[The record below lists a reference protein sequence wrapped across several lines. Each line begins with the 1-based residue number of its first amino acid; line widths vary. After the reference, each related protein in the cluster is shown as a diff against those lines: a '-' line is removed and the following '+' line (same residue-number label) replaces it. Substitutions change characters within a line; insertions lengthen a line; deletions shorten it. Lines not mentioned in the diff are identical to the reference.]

1 MSSQE
6 QEHGEVKLCESDAFR
21 ANLVALIP
29 FLRAFAQT
37 LSGRRE
43 EADDLCQE
51 ALAKAWQARATFEPG
66 TNLKAWLFVILRNQF
81 YSEKRRAWRP
91 KPWGQGVADQTLVSY
106 GEQQS
111 ALSLSD
117 LARNL
122 RQLPDEQ
129 REALILVGAGG
140 FSYEEAAGI
149 CKCAVGTIKSR
160 VARARV
166 ALAQSIDGK
175 RVKRQSPTANKSA
188 TADILAQLDD
198 LVPQPTGD
206 GLFRGDEVKPGRRRR
221 KPRAMFPPGL
231 AAARAEL
238 VPGSSDG

>member
-1 MSSQE
+1 MS
-6 QEHGEVKLCESDAFR
+6 EHDLKPVKPEVDGESFR

-81 YSEKRRAWRP
+81 YSEKRRAWRQ
-91 KPWGQGVADQTLVSY
+91 KPWDQGVADQTLVSH

-122 RQLPDEQ
+122 RLLPDEQ

-166 ALAQSIDGK
+166 ALAQSIEGK
-175 RVKRQSPTANKSA
+175 RPRRHQPPADKSA
-188 TADILAQLDD
+188 TADILSQLDD
-198 LVPQPTGD
+198 LVPQASGD
-206 GLFRGDEVKPGRRRR
+206 GVFRNQDIKPRRRR
-221 KPRAMFPPGL
+221 RSAPKPAAVFPNDRVAPVVFVDTGD
-231 AAARAEL
+231 A
-238 VPGSSDG
+238 

>member
-1 MSSQE
+1 MSNHE
-6 QEHGEVKLCESDAFR
+6 QPCNVRETTDDGAFR
-21 ANLVALIP
+21 SNLVALIP

-51 ALAKAWQARATFEPG
+51 ALAKAWQARASFEPG

-81 YSEKRRAWRP
+81 YSEKRRSWRQ
-91 KPWGQGVADQTLVSY
+91 KPWDQGIADQTLVTH

-122 RQLPDEQ
+122 RMLPDEQ

-149 CKCAVGTIKSR
+149 CRCAVGTIKSR

-166 ALAQSIDGK
+166 ALAQGVEGK
-175 RVKRQSPTANKSA
+175 RMKQRPIVVESGRSA
-188 TADILAQLDD
+188 TADILSQLDD
-198 LVPQPTGD
+198 LVPPTPGPRVTS
-206 GLFRGDEVKPGRRRR
+206 RGRTRQAMSHTLRRED
-221 KPRAMFPPGL
+221 L
-231 AAARAEL
+231 EAA
-238 VPGSSDG
+238 SDL